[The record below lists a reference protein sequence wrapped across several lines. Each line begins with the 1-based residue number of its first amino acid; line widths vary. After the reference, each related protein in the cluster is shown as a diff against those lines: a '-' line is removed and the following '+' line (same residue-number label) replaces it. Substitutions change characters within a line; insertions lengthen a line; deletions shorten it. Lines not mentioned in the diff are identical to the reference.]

1 MQIVRALLTTSVFLT
16 PSIAFAHGEDVL
28 ATLFAQGLAIIVSV
42 VASFLLLRSRHRTW
56 VGVVGCVLGVIV
68 SWAMTGNMPY
78 NDNRTLITV
87 LDVALPLLGT
97 FAAVVAARKLGNV
110 EPRA

>member
-1 MQIVRALLTTSVFLT
+1 MAL
-16 PSIAFAHGEDVL
+16 AHGEDVL
-28 ATLFAQGLAIIVSV
+28 ATLFAQGLAIV
-42 VASFLLLRSRHRTW
+42 VCVAASFLLLRSRHRTW
-56 VGVVGCVLGVIV
+56 MGIAGCVAGVIA

-78 NDNRTLITV
+78 NDNRTLIIV

>member
-1 MQIVRALLTTSVFLT
+1 M
-16 PSIAFAHGEDVL
+16 AFAHGEDVL
-28 ATLFAQGLAIIVSV
+28 ATLFAQALAIVASV

-56 VGVVGCVLGVIV
+56 AGIAGCIAGVIL
-68 SWAMTGNMPY
+68 SWTITGDLPY
-78 NDNRTLITV
+78 DDNRMFITV

-97 FAAVVAARKLGNV
+97 LAAVVAARKVWNV